1 VARFKKLKALFG
13 AGARSEQ
20 DSALL
25 DTFLKDLADPGL
37 ISSLQ
42 EEEHR
47 RRRWLLAVAALALGL
62 LLGVGGAWWFLAR
75 ARTAPH
81 DSRAPARLLASLG
94 AAFARAKEIPLAWT
108 ALREATARAPHLAEA
123 WAALGL
129 ANLYGGQMDA
139 AERAF
144 RRCAEI
150 DPGNPRGLQGLGDV
164 YFATG
169 EYEMA
174 EEVWLKGGAMRSVAR
189 LRLLAGRF
197 AEAAPL
203 FHQLAEK
210 TPDPVYTP
218 VMVEALRAGR
228 LTPELRQRL
237 GPGIVGSRTAATAH
251 GWRRYFAHDYQ
262 AADAELS
269 GVLAGDPR
277 DDSARLGRGW
287 CRLKTRSFGPA
298 RTDFEAVLKTA
309 PSNYSAWNGLG
320 WCQKAQGEPRQ
331 AAAAWSQGLALN
343 PESPEAPETLKG
355 LGLLAFERK
364 DPAQAAAFL
373 SRSLLQ
379 DPYDLETRAL
389 LEEVLKPAAAT
400 GVKSAP
406 DALQE
411 KTETLVREGARR
423 MTP

>member
-1 VARFKKLKALFG
+1 M
-13 AGARSEQ
+13 
-20 DSALL
+20 
-25 DTFLKDLADPGL
+25 
-37 ISSLQ
+37 
-42 EEEHR
+42 
-47 RRRWLLAVAALALGL
+47 
-62 LLGVGGAWWFLAR
+62 
-75 ARTAPH
+75 
-81 DSRAPARLLASLG
+81 
-94 AAFARAKEIPLAWT
+94 
-108 ALREATARAPHLAEA
+108 AEG

-129 ANLYGGQMDA
+129 ADLYGGQMDE

-169 EYEMA
+169 EYGKA

-197 AEAAPL
+197 AEADPL
-203 FHQLAEK
+203 VRQLAQK
-210 TPDPVYTP
+210 TPDPVYTRA
-218 VMVEALRAGR
+218 MVEALGTGR
-228 LTPELRQRL
+228 LTPELRRRL
-237 GPGIVGSRTAATAH
+237 GPGIVGSRSAATAH

-262 AADAELS
+262 AAEAELS

-298 RTDFEAVLKTA
+298 QADFAAVLKTA

-320 WCQKAQGEPRQ
+320 WCLKAQGEPQR
-331 AAAAWSQGLALN
+331 AAAAWSQGLALH
-343 PESPEAPETLKG
+343 PESPEAPESLKG

-364 DPAQAAAFL
+364 DPARAAAYL
-373 SRSLLQ
+373 TRSLLQ

-389 LEEVLKPAAAT
+389 LEELLKSPQL
-400 GVKSAP
+400 P
-406 DALQE
+406 QE
-411 KTETLVREGARR
+411 
-423 MTP
+423 

>member
-13 AGARSEQ
+13 VGAGSEQ
-20 DSALL
+20 DSGRL
-25 DTFLKDLADPGL
+25 DNFLKELADPGL

-47 RRRWLLAVAALALGL
+47 RRRWLLAIAALVLGL
-62 LLGVGGAWWFLAR
+62 LLGVGGARWFLAR
-75 ARTAPH
+75 ARAAPQ
-81 DSRAPARLLASLG
+81 DSREPARLLASLG
-94 AAFARAKEIPLAWT
+94 AASARAKEIPQAWI
-108 ALREATARAPHLAEA
+108 ALHEATARAPHLAEA

-129 ANLYGGQMDA
+129 ANLYGGQMDD

-144 RRCAEI
+144 RRCVQL

-169 EYEMA
+169 EYEKA
-174 EEVWLKGGAMRSVAR
+174 EEFWLKGGAMRSVAR

-203 FHQLAEK
+203 IEQLQRK

-218 VMVEALRAGR
+218 VMVTALRTGR

-237 GPGIVGSRTAATAH
+237 GPGIVGSRSAETARA
-251 GWRRYFAHDYQ
+251 WRHYYMHQY
-262 AADAELS
+262 
-269 GVLAGDPR
+269 
-277 DDSARLGRGW
+277 
-287 CRLKTRSFGPA
+287 RSFGPA
-298 RTDFEAVLKTA
+298 RADFEAVLKTA
-309 PSNYSAWNGLG
+309 PGNYSAWNGLG
-320 WCQKAQGEPRQ
+320 WCLKAQGEPRQ

-343 PESPEAPETLKG
+343 PESPEAPESLKG

-364 DPAQAAAFL
+364 DPTQAAAYL
-373 SRSLLQ
+373 TRSLLQ

-389 LEEVLKPAAAT
+389 LEEVLRPAAAT
-400 GVKSAP
+400 GVRSGS
-406 DALQE
+406 DALQGE
-411 KTETLVREGARR
+411 N
-423 MTP
+423 

>member
-20 DSALL
+20 DSARL

-47 RRRWLLAVAALALGL
+47 RRRWRLAIAALALGL

-75 ARTAPH
+75 ARTAPP
-81 DSRAPARLLASLG
+81 DSREPARLLASLG
-94 AAFARAKEIPLAWT
+94 AASARAKEIPQAWT
-108 ALREATARAPHLAEA
+108 ALHEATARAPHLAEA

-129 ANLYGGQMDA
+129 ANLYGGQMDD

-144 RRCAEI
+144 RRCVQL

-169 EYEMA
+169 ESEKA
-174 EEVWLKGGAMRSVAR
+174 EEMWLKGGAMRSVAR

-203 FHQLAEK
+203 IEQLQRK

-218 VMVEALRAGR
+218 VMVEALSAGR
-228 LTPELRQRL
+228 LTPELRKRL
-237 GPGIVGSRTAATAH
+237 GPGIVGSRSAETARA
-251 GWRRYFAHDYQ
+251 WRHFYFHQYQ
-262 AADAELS
+262 KADETFNR
-269 GVLAGDPR
+269 VLAGHPR

-298 RTDFEAVLKTA
+298 RADFEAVLKTA
-309 PSNYSAWNGLG
+309 PGNYSAWNGLG
-320 WCQKAQGEPRQ
+320 WCLKAQGEPQQ
-331 AAAAWSQGLALN
+331 AAAAWNQGLALN
-343 PESPEAPETLKG
+343 PESPEAAESLKG

-364 DPAQAAAFL
+364 DPAQAAVYL
-373 SRSLLQ
+373 TRSLLQ
-379 DPYDLETRAL
+379 DSYDLETRAL
-389 LEEVLKPAAAT
+389 LEETLRPGAAT
-400 GVKSAP
+400 GVRSGSN
-406 DALQE
+406 ALQ
-411 KTETLVREGARR
+411 GDN
-423 MTP
+423 

>member
-1 VARFKKLKALFG
+1 MARFNKLKALFG
-13 AGARSEQ
+13 VGARSEQ
-20 DSALL
+20 DSSRL
-25 DTFLKDLADPGL
+25 DSFLKELADPGL

-47 RRRWLLAVAALALGL
+47 RRRWLLAIAALALGL

-75 ARTAPH
+75 AGTARR
-81 DSRAPARLLASLG
+81 DSREPARLLASLG
-94 AAFARAKEIPLAWT
+94 AAWARGKEIPQAWV
-108 ALREATARAPHLAEA
+108 ALHDATARAPHLAEA

-129 ANLYGGQMDA
+129 ADLHGGQMDE

-169 EYEMA
+169 EYGKA

-203 FHQLAEK
+203 IEQLQRK

-218 VMVEALRAGR
+218 IMVEAVRDGR
-228 LTPELRQRL
+228 LTPEQRQRL
-237 GPGIVGSRTAATAH
+237 GPGIVGSRSPATAQ
-251 GWRRYFAHDYQ
+251 GWRHYFLHRYRD
-262 AADAELS
+262 ADRELS
-269 GVLAGDPR
+269 GVLAGDPH
-277 DDSARLGRGW
+277 DVSARLGRGW
-287 CRLKTRSFGPA
+287 SRLKTRSFGPA
-298 RTDFEAVLKTA
+298 RADFEAVLQAA

-320 WCQKAQGEPRQ
+320 WCLKAQGETAK
-331 AAAAWSQGLALN
+331 AAAAWNQVLVLH
-343 PESPEAPETLKG
+343 PESPEAPESLKG

-364 DPAQAAAFL
+364 DLAPAESYL
-373 SRSLLQ
+373 TRSLLL
-379 DPYDLETRAL
+379 DPYDMETRAL
-389 LEEVLKPAAAT
+389 LEDIVKPAAAT
-400 GVKSAP
+400 GVKAAP
-406 DALQE
+406 GALQ
-411 KTETLVREGARR
+411 
-423 MTP
+423 